1 MKKLL
6 IALVVMA
13 SMMSVLGCKNTADG
27 VAEDTENA
35 VDAVKDTTN

>member
-13 SMMSVLGCKNTADG
+13 SMMSVVGCKNTADG
-27 VAEDTENA
+27 VVRDTERA
-35 VDAVKDTTN
+35 VDEVKDATN